1 MKKPLSKIAYF
12 LLLFFVA
19 HQLGRFGFN
28 WMDSHNSFL
37 SWTGALSI
45 IVSITTC
52 LICGWKIGDGLAD
65 AVIYWRSNRR
75 K

>member
-12 LLLFFVA
+12 LILFFVA
-19 HQLGRFGFN
+19 HHLSKLGFN
-28 WMDSHNSFL
+28 WMESHNSFL
-37 SWTGALSI
+37 SWIGALSI

-52 LICGWKIGDGLAD
+52 LICGWKIGESFAD
-65 AVIYWRSNRR
+65 AVIHWRSNRR